1 MAGKRKKL
9 KLFLML
15 IILVVLG
22 ITASVFVHYR
32 RSSEET
38 EKVVTNLA
46 DDATLKVGRVRQTQ
60 TKDGKKEWFL
70 DAESVKYANTN
81 KEAVFK
87 NLAVT
92 FYLEDEKEVSI
103 QADKGV
109 LKTQKQDFQVS
120 GNVVVKNDLYKLKTE
135 NLNYQHKDRFFSTQT
150 PVEVSGAPF
159 NLKADSMSLDLNT
172 KISKFEGNVRGV
184 FDGKL
189 LFH

>member
-38 EKVVTNLA
+38 EEVVTNLA

-135 NLNYQHKDRFFSTQT
+135 NLNYQHKDRFFSTKT